1 MALEELG
8 DCEDAV
14 VEKEGLMDR
23 TVWVSGI
30 VFVALAVVGIWFA
43 VSPMTI
49 VSNAS
54 DADALR
60 VIGAA
65 MFAAGLTAFLVETL
79 HWDYHHRHVG
89 T

>member
-1 MALEELG
+1 
-8 DCEDAV
+8 
-14 VEKEGLMDR
+14 
-23 TVWVSGI
+23 
-30 VFVALAVVGIWFA
+30 VVGIWFA
-43 VSPMTI
+43 VSPMSI